1 MVCFCVVGVY
11 VHVRCVYMC
20 TREGWVC
27 MCVCPGLCMWH
38 VWCMC
43 MRMWC
48 MSVYM
53 CVTVCVCT
61 CLWCVCAHSLGA
73 TNGAVSAA
81 LMEKIYF
88 LESPSKWGPHFCL
101 CSNLQVARCFNRPVS
116 CETGW
121 SSSQSIHSGCPCGPI
136 WRPSC
141 FIWIWK
147 GRRQSIILAVYPT
160 AFSYRD
166 FPSFLSSR
174 RILSLPKSPVTNIPV
189 QSQWQ

>member
-1 MVCFCVVGVY
+1 MCMCGVY
-11 VHVRCVYMC
+11 ICAHVKDGCVCVY
-20 TREGWVC
+20 VQA
-27 MCVCPGLCMWH
+27 CVCG
-38 VWCMC
+38 MC
-43 MRMWC
+43 DVC
-48 MSVYM
+48 A
-53 CVTVCVCT
+53 CACGVCVCI
-61 CLWCVCAHSLGA
+61 CAWPCVCVHVCGVCVHTHSEPRMELSLQLWWRRFISLRAPANGGHIFASVA
-73 TNGAVSAA
+73 TCR
-81 LMEKIYF
+81 L
-88 LESPSKWGPHFCL
+88 P
-101 CSNLQVARCFNRPVS
+101 RCFNRPVS

-121 SSSQSIHSGCPCGPI
+121 SSSQSIHSGCPCGLI

-160 AFSYRD
+160 AFPYRD